1 MLQSK
6 KTEIISSLGNDFS
19 KLKKEH
25 LEQEMQQNRKS
36 ELTENLSSNS
46 QAKDGSSQRHMD
58 AISSNYAS
66 DISPIS
72 VSSSLDL
79 NTDY

>member
-46 QAKDGSSQRHMD
+46 QAKDGSSQRQMD
-58 AISSNYAS
+58 GISSNYAS